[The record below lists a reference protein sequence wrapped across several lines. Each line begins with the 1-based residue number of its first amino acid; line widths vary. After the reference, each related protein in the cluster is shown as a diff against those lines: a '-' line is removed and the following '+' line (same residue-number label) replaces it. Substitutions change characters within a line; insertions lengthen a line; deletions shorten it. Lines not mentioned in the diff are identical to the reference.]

1 MTENRDGIDRLREAI
16 DDVACELEANRPPA
30 RRPRPLL
37 PWAVAAAAT
46 ILALTAWLTW
56 LRPTTPPEV
65 EVLVLKVRGRPMQA
79 RMLEGQAP
87 STIIIIPRNGITTA
101 PAAASVIAGGVP

>member
-16 DDVACELEANRPPA
+16 DDVARDLESNRPTV

-37 PWAVAAAAT
+37 PWAVAAAAAA
-46 ILALTAWLTW
+46 LALTGWLTW

-65 EVLVLKVRGRPMQA
+65 EVLMFKVRGRPVHA
-79 RMLEGQAP
+79 RMVEGQAP
-87 STIIIIPRNGITTA
+87 STIIIVPQNGIVPA